1 MLSFIFWSLPRIDGS
16 LNPTVTHRFEP
27 VVRADR
33 IVKMQTELNAVATAK
48 ARLFW
53 DYFAGTK
60 QAPNFRF
67 CCLTETIV
75 QMSCL
80 REKTG
85 AIKVCGLFRR
95 LVVGAV

>member
-1 MLSFIFWSLPRIDGS
+1 M
-16 LNPTVTHRFEP
+16 VTHRSEP

-33 IVKMQTELNAVATAK
+33 IVKVPTELNAEATAK

-53 DYFAGTK
+53 DYFVRTK

-80 REKTG
+80 RKNGG
-85 AIKVCGLFRR
+85 AIKVCGLF
-95 LVVGAV
+95 GAACGRGSFEAGGKPPPALCL